1 MSLQNG
7 AVTGFEALARWEH
20 PIRGL
25 VSPVDFIPLAEETG
39 LIVPLGMKILKE
51 ACQKLRQWQL
61 IFNMENPLTMS
72 INLSGKQFAQ
82 KDLVEEIRKVIRDE
96 KIEPGCIRLEITES
110 IVMENAS
117 AAIETLK
124 QLKSIGVQLS
134 IDDFGTGYSSLS
146 YLHRF
151 PFDILKIDRSFVT
164 RMNTDKDSLSI
175 VETIVTLAKKLG
187 KTIVAEGV
195 ETDAHKTTLSEL
207 LCDFGQGYLFSK
219 PLNSFDA
226 EEFLRNNTTTENIEY
241 SSVQVV
247 TEGSIETVTNLYA
260 M

>member
-1 MSLQNG
+1 
-7 AVTGFEALARWEH
+7 
-20 PIRGL
+20 
-25 VSPVDFIPLAEETG
+25 
-39 LIVPLGMKILKE
+39 
-51 ACQKLRQWQL
+51 
-61 IFNMENPLTMS
+61 MS

-82 KDLVEEIRKVIRDE
+82 KDLVEAIRKIIRDE

-117 AAIETLK
+117 AAINTLK

-151 PFDILKIDRSFVT
+151 PFDILKIDRSFVS

-195 ETDAHKTTLSEL
+195 ETDAHKATLSEL
-207 LCDFGQGYLFSK
+207 LCDYGQGYLFSK
-219 PLNSFDA
+219 PLNSSNA
-226 EEFLRNNTTTENIEY
+226 EEFLRNNQATENIEY

-247 TEGSIETVTNLYA
+247 TEGSVETVTNPYA